1 MEYLVY
7 AAAAIPF
14 LVVLVG
20 VTVLGTVRYSLKDT
34 HLRVT
39 VMGIPVRKVAYADVI
54 SCEFFPPDE
63 ETNRRSL
70 FKGSGVIVMRLH
82 DGHTVAI
89 SPRYAEGFYEALRG
103 KMDKKAL

>member
-14 LVVLVG
+14 FVVLAG
-20 VTVLGTVRYSLKDT
+20 VSALATVRYSLTDT

-39 VMGIPVRKVAYADVI
+39 LLGLTMRNIAYTDITSV
-54 SCEFFPPDE
+54 EFFPPDE

-70 FKGSGVIVMRLH
+70 FKGSGVIVIRLH

-89 SPRYAEGFYEALRG
+89 SPRYAEGFFGSLKEKLAG
-103 KMDKKAL
+103 KAP